1 MGWTDFNA
9 AILKWYHEKGRDL
22 PWRASRDPYAIWLSE
37 IILQQTRIEQGRDYW
52 LRFMRRWPRVELLA
66 EASEDE
72 VLREWQGL
80 GYYSRARNL
89 HAAARQIVTLGHFP
103 DTYESIRQLRGVG
116 DYTAAAIASLAFGL
130 PYAAVDGNVYRVL
143 SRYFGIDTPI
153 DSGAGK
159 KLFAALARQQLVE
172 DRAADYNSA
181 MMDFGAMQ
189 CTPQSPRCADCP
201 LSEGCSACRDHR
213 VADLPV
219 KARRTVPRI
228 RRMIYV
234 YIRLDGH
241 LTAIRKRRGN
251 DIWRGLWE
259 LVQAEDLKPWPPD
272 HESGKS
278 SCRLVCHDLRHM
290 LTHQTILADCFLL
303 ETRERP
309 ALPPSYL
316 WVEESDLGQYA
327 LPKLV
332 EKLLGHLPPT
342 FPYTP

>member
-9 AILKWYHEKGRDL
+9 AILKWYNEKGRDL

-52 LRFMRRWPRVELLA
+52 LRFMRRWPRVEMLA
-66 EASEDE
+66 AASEDE

-89 HAAARQIVTLGHFP
+89 HAAARQIVAAGHFP
-103 DTYESIRQLRGVG
+103 DTYEAIRRLRGVG
-116 DYTAAAIASLAFGL
+116 PYTAAAIASLAFGL

-159 KLFAALARQQLVE
+159 KLFAALAQQQLVA

-181 MMDFGAMQ
+181 MMDFGALQ
-189 CTPQSPRCADCP
+189 CTPQSPRCAVCP
-201 LSEGCSACRDHR
+201 LAESCSAFRDHR
-213 VADLPV
+213 VAELPV
-219 KARRTVPRI
+219 KARRTVTRV
-228 RRMIYV
+228 RRMTYV
-234 YIRLDGH
+234 YVRLDGH
-241 LTAIRKRRGN
+241 LTAIRKRQGN

-259 LVQAEDLKPWPPD
+259 LVQADDLSPWPPD
-272 HESGKS
+272 RETDKS
-278 SCRLVCHDLRHM
+278 ACRMLCHDLRHA
-290 LTHQTILADCFLL
+290 LTHQTILADGYLL

-332 EKLLGHLPPT
+332 EKILEHLPQT
-342 FPYTP
+342 TPHSS